1 VIFFLLYFKRVL
13 FAVVWIGFER
23 QNVLTE
29 QFVYSELGS
38 PIRLDMIASRSLE
51 IVILTTSEQHI
62 RCAR

>member
-1 VIFFLLYFKRVL
+1 M
-13 FAVVWIGFER
+13 VWIGFER